1 MTVYNSAQYLRE
13 QMDSLIHQTYPVFEL
28 IIQDDG
34 STDSSVDILEE
45 YACQHSFIRIFKN
58 EIRKGINE
66 NFFSAMERATGDY
79 IAICDADDRWEPDK
93 LENQINRIGDY
104 WLCGGFSK
112 PFSETENPG
121 FDGRVPNY
129 KIERLVHIA
138 SCLPGHTILLKR
150 DILPLILKYRT
161 FPVSYDHLISLVAGS
176 YGKITFVNKVVV
188 NYRVHPDSASYT
200 VPVMNRSGKGNR
212 GLANI
217 TKSVFRTFFLY
228 YEINKG
234 GGGNPGMVPYDIP
247 NPAIFAG

>member
-121 FDGRVPNY
+121 FDGRAPNY

-161 FPVSYDHLISLVAGS
+161 FPVSYDHLISLVTGS

-234 GGGNPGMVPYDIP
+234 GGNPRMVPYNIP